1 MDIDELYV
9 NIYKSRAYP
18 DGHMVKCSCRCVRLP
33 HVAMQQGRK
42 DVIRK
47 FTMTS
52 EVIVNFTRLS

>member
-1 MDIDELYV
+1 
-9 NIYKSRAYP
+9 
-18 DGHMVKCSCRCVRLP
+18 MVKCPCRCVRLP
-33 HVAMQQGRK
+33 HVAMQQGSK